1 MDDIYNMSKKKEKF
15 TCDVCYYHTSRKSN
29 YRRHLATR
37 SHLRRSNLLV
47 SSNFKNIAPKG
58 ANLLET
64 SKTSKKEYKCPKC
77 DKKYKHSQSL
87 WKHKKACGL
96 KEVDLLKLEVQKLKE
111 ENKQEVQKLKEE
123 NKFLKEKAESAPSV
137 INSTTNNNISINVF
151 LNEHCKNAI
160 PMLDFVRN
168 LKFKLRDIDPDRP
181 ASSIES
187 LTNLIVNEIQQLE
200 DTQRP
205 VHCSDAKRLKFYVK
219 DASGWVKDDDNIK
232 IDKAIGFANLRHQ
245 GAWHAYAEENGFD
258 KAAKDDY
265 YLKMNIAMGEFS
277 ENVKGYKQKMKKAIA
292 DATNIKLSKHKI
304 TF

>member
-151 LNEHCKNAI
+151 LNEHCKNA
-160 PMLDFVRN
+160 MNLTDFVNQIRITLDDLMKTRQSGYVDGIANIFIRN
-168 LKFKLRDIDPDRP
+168 LRDLSDVERP
-181 ASSIES
+181 I
-187 LTNLIVNEIQQLE
+187 
-200 DTQRP
+200 
-205 VHCSDAKRLKFYVK
+205 HCSDKKRLKF
-219 DASGWVKDDDNIK
+219 
-232 IDKAIGFANLRHQ
+232 
-245 GAWHAYAEENGFD
+245 
-258 KAAKDDY
+258 
-265 YLKMNIAMGEFS
+265 
-277 ENVKGYKQKMKKAIA
+277 
-292 DATNIKLSKHKI
+292 
-304 TF
+304 